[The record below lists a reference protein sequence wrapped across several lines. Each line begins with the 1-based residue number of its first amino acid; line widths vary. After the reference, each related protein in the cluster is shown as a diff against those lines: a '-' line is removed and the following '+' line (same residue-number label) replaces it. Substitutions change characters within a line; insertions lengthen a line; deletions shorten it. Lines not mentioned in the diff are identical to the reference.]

1 LLNMAPT
8 GALPNR
14 AEQDEADG
22 HRSSRLIVLGRIA
35 GLYGVRGWVRVF
47 SETDPKENIL
57 RYSPWL
63 LEGDAHVVA
72 EGRRHG
78 KGLVVRL
85 EGCSDRDQAAN
96 LVGRSICVHRD
107 QLPPAQ
113 TDEFY
118 WADLE
123 GLAVETLAGE
133 SLGRVSHLFDT
144 GANDVLVVKGDRERL
159 LPFVW
164 DDIVKDVDFQ
174 SGTIKVDW
182 DPDF

>member
-1 LLNMAPT
+1 MTPT
-8 GALPNR
+8 SVRPKPPD
-14 AEQDEADG
+14 QDESD
-22 HRSSRLIVLGRIA
+22 HHEPDRLIVLGRIA

-47 SETDPKENIL
+47 SETDPRENIL

-63 LEGDAHVVA
+63 LDSAAHVVA

-85 EGCSDRDQAAN
+85 EGCEDRDQAAE
-96 LVGRSICVHRD
+96 LIGRDICVRRD
-107 QLPPAQ
+107 QLPPARP
-113 TDEFY
+113 DEFY

-123 GLAVETLAGE
+123 GLEVQTLAGE
-133 SLGRVSHLFDT
+133 PLGRVSHLFDT

-164 DDIVKDVDFQ
+164 DDVVKDVDFA

-182 DPDF
+182 DPEF

>member
-1 LLNMAPT
+1 MTPT
-8 GALPNR
+8 SVPPKPP
-14 AEQDEADG
+14 EQHQSD
-22 HRSSRLIVLGRIA
+22 RPIVLGRIA

-47 SETDPKENIL
+47 SETDPRENIL

-63 LEGDAHVVA
+63 LEGAAHVVV

-85 EGCSDRDQAAN
+85 EGCEDRDQAAA
-96 LVGRSICVHRD
+96 LIGRDICVRRD
-107 QLPPAQ
+107 QLPPARP
-113 TDEFY
+113 DEFY

-123 GLAVETLAGE
+123 GLDVRTVAGKP
-133 SLGRVSHLFDT
+133 LGRVSHLFDT

-164 DDIVKDVDFQ
+164 DDIVKDVDLA
-174 SGTIKVDW
+174 SGTITVDW
-182 DPDF
+182 DPEF